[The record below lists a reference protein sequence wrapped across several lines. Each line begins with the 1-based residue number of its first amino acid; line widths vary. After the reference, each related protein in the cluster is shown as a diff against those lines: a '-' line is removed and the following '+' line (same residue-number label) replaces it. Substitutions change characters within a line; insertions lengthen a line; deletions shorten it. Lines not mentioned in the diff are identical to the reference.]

1 MLNNLARNKMSTRHG
16 LARMELHLPRIWA
29 KALTLARAFG
39 RRISHRKATL
49 PNVTVTAP
57 LCRESCSFSKVSR
70 ASVEKEVTLAK
81 FSCPDGPRILQPEF
95 EVNILEIPYRPNS
108 PTFESGMQNINGSC
122 SSLGGIGGRR
132 EPESAQPLVEQK
144 IVPCVEAAFL
154 LWWCSFRNRV
164 SRGLMVIRSACQR
177 FKPSETLFALPSF

>member
-1 MLNNLARNKMSTRHG
+1 MSTRHG

-29 KALTLARAFG
+29 KALTLARGETRSAFG

-57 LCRESCSFSKVSR
+57 SCRESCSFSKVSR
-70 ASVEKEVTLAK
+70 AS
-81 FSCPDGPRILQPEF
+81 PEF
-95 EVNILEIPYRPNS
+95 EVDILEIPHRPNS

>member
-1 MLNNLARNKMSTRHG
+1 MYFRSHQIFADYIDLPLTKHRRVGNRVLLVKFR
-16 LARMELHLPRIWA
+16 EHLW
-29 KALTLARAFG
+29 
-39 RRISHRKATL
+39 
-49 PNVTVTAP
+49 
-57 LCRESCSFSKVSR
+57 
-70 ASVEKEVTLAK
+70 
-81 FSCPDGPRILQPEF
+81 PEF
-95 EVNILEIPYRPNS
+95 EVDILEIPHRPNS